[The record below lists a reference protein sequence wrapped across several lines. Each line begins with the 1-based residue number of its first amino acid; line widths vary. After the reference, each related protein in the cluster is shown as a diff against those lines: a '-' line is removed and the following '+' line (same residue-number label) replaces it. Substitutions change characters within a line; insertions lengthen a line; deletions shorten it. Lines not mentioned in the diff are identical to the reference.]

1 MRAAACFYLQAAAP
15 LKKKITRRTNF
26 FMTIAASFKTI
37 EKPARNQRRSLAD
50 LLAPLEKIAAT
61 SPNLVANHDAKFEVN
76 GENYELPR
84 YLFVGPKGGDT
95 PIRVGIFAGIHGDEP
110 EGAHAVVQF
119 LKLLEAKP
127 ELATGYYL
135 SIYPVCNPTGFED
148 GTRHSRNG
156 KDLNREFWRN
166 STEPEVR
173 LLQAELQSRSFQG
186 LISLHTDDT
195 SDGFYG
201 FVSGAMLTK
210 NLIKPALAAAEKFLP
225 RDERPVIDGFPARN
239 GIIRDCYDGILSA
252 PPKVRSRPFEII
264 LETPVA
270 PPEYLKE
277 LAFVA
282 ALQTILL
289 EYNKFIAYAPNL

>member
-1 MRAAACFYLQAAAP
+1 MTVAAP
-15 LKKKITRRTNF
+15 
-26 FMTIAASFKTI
+26 FKTI
-37 EKPARNQRRSLAD
+37 VKSTRNQRRSLAD
-50 LLAPLEKIAAT
+50 LLAPLGKIAAT

-76 GENYELPR
+76 GESYELPR
-84 YLFVGPKGGDT
+84 YLFVGPRGGDT

-110 EGAHAVVQF
+110 EGVHAMIQF
-119 LKLLEAKP
+119 IQLLEARP

-135 SIYPVCNPTGFED
+135 SFYPVCNPTGFED
-148 GTRHSRNG
+148 ATRHSRSG
-156 KDLNREFWRN
+156 KDLNREFWKN
-166 STEPEVR
+166 SSAPEVR

-186 LISLHTDDT
+186 IISLHTDDT

-201 FVSGAMLTK
+201 FVGGATLTK

-225 RDERPVIDGFPARN
+225 RDERPAIDGFAARN
-239 GIIRDCYDGILSA
+239 GVIFDTYDGVLTA
-252 PPKVRSRPFEII
+252 PPKVRPRPFEII

-270 PPEYLKE
+270 PPEYLKQC
-277 LAFVA
+277 AFVA

>member
-1 MRAAACFYLQAAAP
+1 LPTAEFSTKFINRN
-15 LKKKITRRTNF
+15 K
-26 FMTIAASFKTI
+26 FMTIADAPIKIATQAPR
-37 EKPARNQRRSLAD
+37 KQRRSIAD
-50 LLAPLEKIAAT
+50 LLAPLEKIAAN

-76 GENYELPR
+76 GESYELPR
-84 YLFVGPKGGDT
+84 YLFVGPRGGDT
-95 PIRVGIFAGIHGDEP
+95 PIRIGIFAGIHGDEP
-110 EGAHAVVQF
+110 EGVHALVQF
-119 LKLLEAKP
+119 IKLLEAKP
-127 ELATGYYL
+127 ELAAGYYL
-135 SIYPVCNPTGFED
+135 SFYPVCNPTGFED
-148 GTRHSRNG
+148 GTRLSRSG
-156 KDLNREFWRN
+156 KDLNREFWKN
-166 STEPEVR
+166 SAEPEVR

-201 FVSGAMLTK
+201 FVGGATLTK

-225 RDERPVIDGFPARN
+225 RDERPVIDGFAARN
-239 GIIRDCYDGILSA
+239 GVISSGYDGILSA
-252 PPKVRSRPFEII
+252 PPKVRPRPFEII
-264 LETPVA
+264 LETPVT